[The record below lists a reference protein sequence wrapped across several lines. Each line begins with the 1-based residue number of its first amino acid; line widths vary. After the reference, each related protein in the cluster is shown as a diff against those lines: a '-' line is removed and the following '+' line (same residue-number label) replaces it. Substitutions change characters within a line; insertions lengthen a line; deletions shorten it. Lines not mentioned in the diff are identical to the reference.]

1 MSGRRIL
8 VVDDEPD
15 TRRLVRI
22 ALERR
27 GYLVADASNG
37 EDAFDL
43 AKSEPFDLVLLDIM
57 MPRVS
62 GYEVFQRLRA
72 HPATRAVKVVFL
84 TAKGQVDE
92 VDYGFALGAEGYI
105 VKPFSVKDLVQVVAE
120 AIGSPAAEK

>member
-22 ALERR
+22 VLERR

-120 AIGSPAAEK
+120 VIGSPAAEK